1 MYKNPSMAYSTERD
15 IIQGCKSGDRGAQKA
30 LYDNYKTQMYTL
42 AYRITGNFEE
52 AQDVLQEGFL
62 KVFQHLKNFRED
74 SALGTWIH
82 TIMARTALE
91 KVRGHMHFLDME
103 HHTEQ
108 VDEANHAP
116 IDVQY
121 LEQAIMALPEG
132 YRSIFTLYE
141 IEGFK
146 HAEIAD
152 MLGISAGTSK
162 SQLHKAKLMLRK
174 KLKEEKR

>member
-15 IIQGCKSGDRGAQKA
+15 IISGCKSGDRGAQKA
-30 LYDNYKTQMYTL
+30 LYETYKTQMYTL

-62 KVFQHLKNFRED
+62 KVFQHMKSFRED

-91 KVRGHMHFLDME
+91 KVRGRIHFLDVE
-103 HHTEQ
+103 SQAEQ
-108 VDEANHAP
+108 VDEAIHAP

-146 HAEIAD
+146 HSEIAE
-152 MLGISAGTSK
+152 MLGISEGTSK
-162 SQLHKAKLMLRK
+162 SQLHKAKHLLRE
-174 KLKEEKR
+174 KLKER